1 MAKSA
6 EDAYSEILKF
16 IKNQDIEANEK
27 KVDREAKKLEAML
40 EKYNSVNGKLFNS
53 FKVRR
58 IELENA
64 VADANDAIER
74 YNKTV
79 DKLKDT
85 DFKTGIVNALKGTI
99 DGTQKSVKEF
109 IEKAQEAITNEL
121 KDLVDES
128 KLSKS
133 VKNIE
138 GLKLL
143 SGDELDDELNKLGLE
158 EDKLQ
163 EIKNLLQDSNDLRQ
177 SGVNISKSYLQQL
190 QEINDAEEKSV
201 QIRKQG
207 FSEIKSG
214 FNQILSGTKSLA
226 SMWGKVDQAASKFA
240 KSVGLGAS
248 GLRRI
253 RKDSINAVVNGQFG
267 RKYNVGADELAE
279 LEANYSN
286 TIGRNAMISRND
298 QESMAAMRAVM
309 GETGMEFAT
318 KLENFG
324 LSYTDAA
331 DKADK
336 MFKEASK
343 YGISFEKYSKNVVN
357 NIKLAQNYTFKNGI
371 KGLES
376 MAKKATA
383 MKIDMQQ
390 VASFADR
397 VSTVEGA
404 INTAAQLQVLGGPFA
419 QFADPM
425 GMLNESLTNMEGL
438 QDRFQK
444 IIGNLGRF
452 DAQTGEIAI
461 SALNK
466 QRIKV
471 AAEVMGMDPGQIME
485 TAMASKR
492 RDFVGSQIANM
503 GYNKD
508 DIEFLKNVATVS
520 GGKAKISYVDR
531 NGERR
536 EIDDLAKS
544 RLSEED
550 LKEIREGTQS
560 ESDDIKDIAVL
571 LRGWDDY
578 MHGTKKQQESAV
590 AEKMEQWNIGEG
602 IESITDNVAKIKG
615 LLLFMAALP
624 LFKGGFGLIKGIADF
639 ISGGKITGALGKVI
653 GKGTSASGSAGS
665 GGGLLG
671 KPNSV
676 PVRPKNIPETAVL
689 KKTKNGK
696 YIWDNGGS
704 DVYSAKGKSLRNLKG
719 IEETAKGAK
728 TVGKFGKFAKFG
740 GGAAAGIINGIVTGS
755 EEFGWFGQKGKDY
768 GKNAKGKNRNWKKY
782 GRTAGSALGAAGG
795 TIAGAGIAS
804 ALVAAGLAS
813 SATGVGALVGIPLA
827 IAGAALGKW
836 AGGGFANQ
844 KRRARTAEKLG
855 LTDLSGDYS
864 VAELKKIAE
873 GKVKSGSKLEDKL
886 RANNDYEIAKCIEE
900 VKEQTQNVD
909 HQVVTA
915 RETIINTDGTI
926 SDGST
931 NMARGGMLHGPSHAQ
946 GGMPILGS
954 NIEVEGG
961 EFVVNKNSAKKFHNT
976 LNAINSM
983 GNGGIIKPRKMET
996 GGSVII
1002 KQTGVGPSS
1011 SIGPEKV
1018 TVDPISINLSGTIK
1032 LEGANG
1038 QKADITKELL
1048 NNPQLI
1054 SEITKL
1060 IAKQMNINQH
1070 GANLVNRPGV

>member
-64 VADANDAIER
+64 VADANDAIES

-85 DFKTGIVNALKGTI
+85 DFRTGIVNALKGTI
-99 DGTQKSVKEF
+99 DGTQKSVKDF

-143 SGDELDDELNKLGLE
+143 SGAELDDELNKLGLE

-190 QEINDAEEKSV
+190 QEINEAEEKSV

-214 FNQILSGTKSLA
+214 FNQILNGTKTLA
-226 SMWGKVDQAASKFA
+226 NMWGKVDQAASKFA
-240 KSVGLGAS
+240 KSVGLGAT

-267 RKYNVGADELAE
+267 RKYNVGADELEE
-279 LEANYSN
+279 LEATYSN

-331 DKADK
+331 DKAGK

-343 YGISFEKYSKNVVN
+343 YGISFEKYSKNVAN

-444 IIGNLGRF
+444 MIGNLGRF

-461 SALNK
+461 SAFNK

-471 AAEVMGMDPGQIME
+471 AAEAMGMDPGQIME
-485 TAMASKR
+485 TAMSSKR

-544 RLSEED
+544 RLTEED

-578 MHGTKKQQESAV
+578 MQGTKKQQESAV

-615 LLLFMAALP
+615 ILLLMAALP
-624 LFKGGFGLIKGIADF
+624 LFTGGFNLIKGIADF

-671 KPNSV
+671 KPNRV
-676 PVRPKNIPETAVL
+676 PVRPKNVPKTAVL

-696 YIWDNGGS
+696 YIWHNGGN
-704 DVYSAKGKSLRNLKG
+704 DVYGATGNSLRGLKG
-719 IEETAKGAK
+719 IEGTANAAK
-728 TVGKFGKFAKFG
+728 TVGKFGKVGGKVL
-740 GGAAAGIINGIVTGS
+740 GGAATGGLLSGVITGID
-755 EEFGWFGQKGKDY
+755 EFATGKDY
-768 GKNAKGKNRNWKKY
+768 GKNAKGKSQNWKKY
-782 GRTAGSALGAAGG
+782 GRTAGSAIGTLAGG
-795 TIAGAGIAS
+795 
-804 ALVAAGLAS
+804 LA
-813 SATGVGALVGIPLA
+813 
-827 IAGAALGKW
+827 AGAALGGTLGAGFGAIPGALIGMAAAALGGGVGTW
-836 AGGGFANQ
+836 AGGGFSNQ
-844 KRRARTAEKLG
+844 RARAKKAKKLG

-864 VAELKKIAE
+864 VGELKKIAE

-886 RANNDYEIAKCIEE
+886 RANNDYEIAKQIEE

-915 RETIINTDGTI
+915 REVIINTDGTI

-976 LNAINSM
+976 LNAINNM

-996 GGSVII
+996 GCSVII
-1002 KQTGVGPSS
+1002 NQTGVGPSS

-1018 TVDPISINLSGTIK
+1018 TVDPININLSGTIK

-1060 IAKQMNINQH
+1060 ITKQMNINQH

>member
-331 DKADK
+331 DKAGK

-444 IIGNLGRF
+444 MIGNLGRF

-461 SALNK
+461 SAFNK

-471 AAEVMGMDPGQIME
+471 AAEAMGMDPGQIME

-578 MHGTKKQQESAV
+578 MHGTKKQQESDV

-624 LFKGGFGLIKGIADF
+624 LFTGGFGLIKGIADF
-639 ISGGKITGALGKVI
+639 ISGGGIKGALGKVI
-653 GKGTSASGSAGS
+653 GKGTSASVH
-665 GGGLLG
+665 G

-676 PVRPKNIPETAVL
+676 PVRPKNIPKTAVL

-704 DVYSAKGKSLRNLKG
+704 NVYSAKGKSLSNLKG

-886 RANNDYEIAKCIEE
+886 RANNDYEIAKRIEE

-915 RETIINTDGTI
+915 RETIINIDGTI

-1018 TVDPISINLSGTIK
+1018 TVGPISINLSGTIK

>member
-6 EDAYSEILKF
+6 ENAYSEILKF

-64 VADANDAIER
+64 VADANDAIES

-85 DFKTGIVNALKGTI
+85 DFRTGIVNALKGTI

-143 SGDELDDELNKLGLE
+143 SGDELNEELEKLGLE

-190 QEINDAEEKSV
+190 QEINEAEEKSV

-331 DKADK
+331 DKAGK

-444 IIGNLGRF
+444 MIGNLGRF

-461 SALNK
+461 SAFNK

-471 AAEVMGMDPGQIME
+471 AAEAMGMDPGQIME

-578 MHGTKKQQESAV
+578 MQGTKKQQESVV
-590 AEKMEQWNIGEG
+590 AEKMEQWGIGEG

-615 LLLFMAALP
+615 ILLFMAALP
-624 LFKGGFGLIKGIADF
+624 LFTGGFNLIKGIADF
-639 ISGGKITGALGKVI
+639 ISGGGIKGALGKVI
-653 GKGTSASGSAGS
+653 GKGTSASVH
-665 GGGLLG
+665 G

-676 PVRPKNIPETAVL
+676 PVRPKNIPKTAVL

-704 DVYSAKGKSLRNLKG
+704 NVYSAKGKSLSNLKG

-886 RANNDYEIAKCIEE
+886 RANNDYEIAKRIEE
-900 VKEQTQNVD
+900 VKEQTQNVG

-915 RETIINTDGTI
+915 RETIINIDGTI

-976 LNAINSM
+976 LNAINNM

-1002 KQTGVGPSS
+1002 NQTGVGPSS

-1018 TVDPISINLSGTIK
+1018 TVDPININLSGTIK

-1060 IAKQMNINQH
+1060 ITKQMNINQH

>member
-331 DKADK
+331 DKAGK

-444 IIGNLGRF
+444 MIGNLGRF

-461 SALNK
+461 SAFNK

-471 AAEVMGMDPGQIME
+471 AAEAMGMDPGQIME

-624 LFKGGFGLIKGIADF
+624 LFTGGFGLIKGIADF
-639 ISGGKITGALGKVI
+639 ISGGGIKGALGKVI
-653 GKGTSASGSAGS
+653 GKGTSASVH
-665 GGGLLG
+665 G

-676 PVRPKNIPETAVL
+676 PVRPKNIPKTAVL

-704 DVYSAKGKSLRNLKG
+704 NVYSAKGKSLSNLKG

-886 RANNDYEIAKCIEE
+886 RANNDYEIAKRIEE

-915 RETIINTDGTI
+915 RETIINIDGTI

-1018 TVDPISINLSGTIK
+1018 TVGPISINLSGTIK

>member
-6 EDAYSEILKF
+6 DDAYSEILKS
-16 IKNQDIEANEK
+16 IKNQDIGANEK

-64 VADANDAIER
+64 VADANDAIES

-143 SGDELDDELNKLGLE
+143 SGDELDNELNKLGLE

-177 SGVNISKSYLQQL
+177 SGVNISKSYLNQL
-190 QEINDAEEKSV
+190 QEINEAEEKSV

-207 FSEIKSG
+207 LSEIKSG
-214 FNQILSGTKSLA
+214 FNQILSGTKSLT

-248 GLRRI
+248 GLQRI
-253 RKDSINAVVNGQFG
+253 RKDSINAVANGQFG
-267 RKYNVGADELAE
+267 RKYNIGADELAE
-279 LEANYSN
+279 LEATYSN
-286 TIGRNAMISRND
+286 NIGRNVMISKSD
-298 QESMAAMRAVM
+298 QEYVAAMRAVM
-309 GETGMEFAT
+309 GETGIDFAT

-331 DKADK
+331 DKAGK

-343 YGISFEKYSKNVVN
+343 YGISFEKYSKNVAN
-357 NIKLAQNYTFKNGI
+357 NIKLVQNYTFKNGI

-383 MKIDMQQ
+383 MKLDMQQ
-390 VASFADR
+390 VAAFADK

-404 INTAAQLQVLGGPFA
+404 INTGAQLQVLGGPFA
-419 QFADPM
+419 QFSDPM
-425 GMLNESLTNMEGL
+425 GMMNEALTDMERL
-438 QDRFQK
+438 QDRFEK
-444 IIGNLGRF
+444 MIGGLGRF
-452 DAQTGEIAI
+452 DAQKGEIAV
-461 SALNK
+461 SAFDK

-471 AAEVMGMDPGQIME
+471 AAEAMGMTYDQVME

-503 GYNKD
+503 GYGKD

-520 GGKAKISYVDR
+520 GGKAKISYVDSK
-531 NGERR
+531 GERR
-536 EIDDLAKS
+536 EIEDLAKS
-544 RLSEED
+544 RLTEED
-550 LKEIREGTQS
+550 LKEIRQGTQA

-571 LRGWDDY
+571 LRGWDYY
-578 MHGTKKQQESAV
+578 MQGTKKQQESIV
-590 AEKMEQWNIGEG
+590 AEKMEQWGIGEG
-602 IESITDNVAKIKG
+602 IESITDNVSQIKWI
-615 LLLFMAALP
+615 LLLMAASP
-624 LFKGGFGLIKGIADF
+624 LFRGLYSLVSGIATF
-639 ISGGKITGALGKVI
+639 ISGGGIKGALGKVI
-653 GKGTSASGSAGS
+653 GKGTSASVH
-665 GGGLLG
+665 G

-676 PVRPKNIPETAVL
+676 PVRPKNIPKTAVL

-704 DVYSAKGKSLRNLKG
+704 NVYSAKGKSLSNLKG

-886 RANNDYEIAKCIEE
+886 RANNDYEIAKRIEE

-915 RETIINTDGTI
+915 RETIINIDGTI

-983 GNGGIIKPRKMET
+983 GNGGIIKPRKMEA

-1002 KQTGVGPSS
+1002 NQTGGKLGGQSFGVDK
-1011 SIGPEKV
+1011 I
-1018 TVDPISINLSGTIK
+1018 TVAPINVNVSGSIK

-1038 QKADITKELL
+1038 QKAELTADL
-1048 NNPQLI
+1048 LKNPQFI

-1060 IAKQMNINQH
+1060 ITKQMNINIH
-1070 GANLVNRPGV
+1070 GANVINRPDA